1 MNILSIFLIAGIILL
16 YSFQTLFCTLYNQ
29 RYPGKAEWTSPVF
42 CILEAAFIV
51 LITWALNGFRFH
63 ASAPTLIFG
72 CLNALVLFGYNTSLI
87 EAGKRGS
94 YAFFN
99 MSLLYGAILVPM
111 AYSALF
117 LKEKTTLIQWIGIG
131 LMLIAFLFMNW
142 ESKGLVKAKKGYYVF
157 CALLFL
163 CNGLYSVFLK
173 MQSVAC
179 GEESTE
185 MVMLTF
191 GIMGLVALIRL
202 IRTEKGNTLRAFR
215 QTRQSLWPLAL
226 CLLSAGLAINGLVYI
241 LPSVN
246 TVVFYTIEN
255 GGVLLMSSLY
265 AFLFFHEKPAPR
277 KIAGILVALISI
289 TLLSI

>member
-1 MNILSIFLIAGIILL
+1 MNIISALLIAGIILL

-63 ASAPTLIFG
+63 LSTPTLIFG
-72 CLNALVLFGYNTSLI
+72 CLNALVLFGYNTGVI

-111 AYSALF
+111 VYSTLF
-117 LKEKTTLIQWIGIG
+117 LKEKTTGVQWIGIG
-131 LMLIAFLFMNW
+131 LMLIALLLMNW
-142 ESKGLVKAKKGYYVF
+142 EGKTGQKPKKGYYFF
-157 CALLFL
+157 CVLLFL

-179 GEESTE
+179 PQESAE

-202 IRTEKGNTLRAFR
+202 IISEKDNTLIAFR
-215 QTRQSLWPLAL
+215 QTRKSLVPLVL

-241 LPSVN
+241 LPNVN

-255 GGVLLMSSLY
+255 GGVLLMASLY
-265 AFLFFHEKPAPR
+265 AFLLFHEKPTPK
-277 KIAGILVALISI
+277 KIAGILIALVSI
-289 TLLSI
+289 TLLSL